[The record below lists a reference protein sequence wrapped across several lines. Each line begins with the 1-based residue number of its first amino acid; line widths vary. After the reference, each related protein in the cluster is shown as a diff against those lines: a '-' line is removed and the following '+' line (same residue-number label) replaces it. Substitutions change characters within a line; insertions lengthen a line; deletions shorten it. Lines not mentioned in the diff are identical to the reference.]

1 MNFHALAPKKYKRA
15 VVTGF
20 IYRIYRAC
28 SDWKNVHESLET
40 AKGIL
45 KMNQYPPDFYEPIIR
60 DTLSRIISSESKRDK
75 EKDEN
80 TEKPYMIFLEYRGKC
95 SEAYSRDIRRLCTS
109 SAVTS
114 VQCKVV
120 FTLRKLKTVLPSIK
134 EPVEKCLRSGL
145 VYKITCSHCEVCYVG
160 KTRRHLQARVKE
172 HLKKGPVKDHLE
184 TCVGGITQD
193 SVDILGST
201 SKGEMHLLTL
211 EALWIR
217 EIKPFLNTQD
227 TMRNRD
233 LKLTIKL

>member
-1 MNFHALAPKKYKRA
+1 
-15 VVTGF
+15 
-20 IYRIYRAC
+20 
-28 SDWKNVHESLET
+28 
-40 AKGIL
+40 
-45 KMNQYPPDFYEPIIR
+45 MNQYPADFYEPIIR
-60 DTLSRIISSESKRDK
+60 ETLTRIISPERKPEEDAS
-75 EKDEN
+75 

-95 SEAYSRDIRRLCTS
+95 SKAYAKDIRQLCTS
-109 SAVTS
+109 NPVTS
-114 VQCKVV
+114 VPCKVI
-120 FTLRKLKTVLPSIK
+120 FTLRKLKTVLPSLK
-134 EPVEKCLRSGL
+134 EPVEKRLRSGL

-172 HLKKGPVKDHLE
+172 HLKKGPVKEHLE

-227 TMRNRD
+227 TMRSRD